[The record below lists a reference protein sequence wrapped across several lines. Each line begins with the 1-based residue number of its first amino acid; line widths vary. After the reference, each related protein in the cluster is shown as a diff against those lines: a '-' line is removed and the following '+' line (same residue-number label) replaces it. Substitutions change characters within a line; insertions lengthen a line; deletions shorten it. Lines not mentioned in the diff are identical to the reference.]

1 MFFCNIM
8 YINSYFKIKL
18 NGDIMF
24 GANKN
29 KNEFNYY
36 EQMELQ
42 RLYYELEEINRRIR
56 NLNNRLR
63 RVEGFLGLSVDDENI
78 GRNA

>member
-1 MFFCNIM
+1 M
-8 YINSYFKIKL
+8 YINCCYKIKL

-24 GANKN
+24 GSNKN

-42 RLYYELEEINRRIR
+42 RLYYELEEMNRRIR

-63 RVEGFLGLSVDDENI
+63 RVEGFLGLSIDDENI
-78 GRNA
+78 GKNA